1 MKGRKKEITPESN
14 WRGPTGLKLPF
25 YKRAWFSVLMA
36 LILLGVVAAITAFS
50 VIVAPLREQAE
61 TYDLAEL
68 RKLEAASVIYDRT
81 GTEMARFF
89 MQNRMPVAIKEVPQ
103 HFIDSLVAQED
114 SRFFQHQGVDYIG
127 LARAIWLNFRAGEV
141 TQGASTITQQLAR
154 NTYDLRERSYKR
166 KLLEAF
172 LALRIE
178 KHVSKQEI
186 LEFYLNR
193 IYFGS
198 GFYGIQSAAKGYF
211 GKDSK
216 SLTVE
221 ESATIVGLIKSP
233 NRLSPLRHPE
243 ESIKSRNW
251 VLERMTVEGYLTP
264 AECRTYQAK
273 PLVTAPQTGNAQL
286 SYSIQ
291 EVRRQFIDLVGEDKA
306 AVGGFQVYTTLD
318 QALQKTADEALQRR
332 LLDVEKRPNYGHQ
345 TYLQFKALLSDYQAK
360 LSAGSI
366 SPSEPM
372 PKAAYLQGASL
383 VIENE
388 TGAIL
393 AMVGGRDFTHSNYN
407 IALSGKRSVGTA
419 FTPLLFATAFSQMEL
434 FPGTMVEDAPIG
446 NDRVMIGGLTGILGE
461 WGTERLESTWPQK
474 AITAREAL
482 VESRNAA
489 TVRLGEL
496 LGRTLQDRAGARED
510 KRSSWMP
517 AIGAVKELA
526 FRAGIESEIKE
537 LPASFLGVSEARLDE
552 MCLAYSTFANSGR
565 RAPKLHIIQ
574 RVTDAE
580 ENIVFQ
586 VPEADRNMMQAMDEV
601 AAFQTHSCLADALH
615 RGTGNP
621 AVADFGLGSFECAGK
636 TGTGYGFKDL
646 WFMGYTSSVTC
657 GVWVGFDNH
666 STIYEGAF
674 SNQIALPIWTDIMN
688 ASNLEHPGNPITPP
702 PTLERVS
709 FCNKSGMRA
718 TDYCYEQVSM
728 KDGSKKSVKA
738 SHEEYVR
745 PGMRLEGF
753 CTEHTGEGIAADI
766 LAFRHIGL
774 GLGADAVSTVDD
786 GKYAHIEPVRMVGLT
801 ILGRDPF
808 DSVQPIPRAMVV
820 NDDGTE
826 ARKAE
831 PVESIEEEP
840 PEVPIKLQPI
850 PRLKIEIDETA
861 PTPSARTTAVR

>member
-1 MKGRKKEITPESN
+1 MKGRKKEIIPESN
-14 WRGPTGLKLPF
+14 WRGPTGLKQPF

-36 LILLGVVAAITAFS
+36 LILLGGVAAVT
-50 VIVAPLREQAE
+50 IVAVVVTPLREQAD
-61 TYDLAEL
+61 TYDLTEL
-68 RKLEAASVIYDRT
+68 SKLEAASVIFDRT
-81 GTEMARFF
+81 GTEMARFY
-89 MQNRMPVAIKEVPQ
+89 MQNRVPVAIKEVPQ
-103 HFIDSLVAQED
+103 HFIDALVAQED

-127 LARAIWLNFRAGEV
+127 LIRAIWLNFRAGEV

-154 NTYDLRERSYKR
+154 NTYELRERSYKR
-166 KLLEAF
+166 KILEAF

-211 GKDSK
+211 GKDAK
-216 SLTVE
+216 GLTVE
-221 ESATIVGLIKSP
+221 ESATIVGLMKGP
-233 NRLSPLRHPE
+233 NRLSPLRHPDD
-243 ESIKSRNW
+243 SIKSRNW

-264 AECRTYQAK
+264 AESRIYQAK
-273 PLVTAPQTGNAQL
+273 PLITAPQVGNAQL

-291 EVRRQFIDLVGEDKA
+291 EVRRQFIDMVGDEKA

-332 LLDVEKRPNYGHQ
+332 LLEVEKRPNYGHQ
-345 TYLQFKALLSDYQAK
+345 TYLQFNALLSDYKAK
-360 LSAGSI
+360 LSTGAI

-383 VIENE
+383 IIENE

-419 FTPLLFATAFSQMEL
+419 FTPMLYAAAFSQPEL

-461 WGTERLESTWPQK
+461 WGTEKLESTWPQK
-474 AITAREAL
+474 PITAREAL

-496 LGRTLQDRAGARED
+496 LGRTLQDRPGAKED

-517 AIGAVKELA
+517 AIAAVKELA
-526 FRAGIESEIKE
+526 FRAGIESEVKE

-580 ENIVFQ
+580 DNIVFQ
-586 VPEADRNMMQAMDEV
+586 VAEADRNMVQAMDEV

-621 AVADFGLGSFECAGK
+621 AVSEFGLGSYECAGK

-646 WFMGYTSSVTC
+646 WFMGYTSAVTC

-674 SNQIALPIWTDIMN
+674 SNKVALPIWTDIMN
-688 ASNLEHPGNPITPP
+688 AAELEHPGSPITPP
-702 PTLERVS
+702 PTLERVD

-718 TDYCYEQVSM
+718 TDFCYELVPM
-728 KDGSKKSVKA
+728 KDGTKKSVKA
-738 SHEEYVR
+738 THEEYVR
-745 PGMRLEGF
+745 PGMRMDGF
-753 CTEHTGEGIAADI
+753 CTEHTSEGIASDI

-774 GLGADAVSTVDD
+774 GIGEDSIGSIDD

-808 DSVQPIPRAMVV
+808 NSVQPVPRATVV

-831 PVESIEEEP
+831 PVEAIDEAP
-840 PEVPIKLQPI
+840 PEVPIKLEPV
-850 PRLKIEIDETA
+850 PRLKIEIDEPHPTA
-861 PTPSARTTAVR
+861 TARTTARR